1 MQRDKLT
8 ADPKYFITCQ
18 IHSILIIHEFNV
30 SFNQHQH
37 GNNLSA
43 LNAHITT
50 TRKEYYGIQS
60 QHLRHVLNWFRRPR
74 EKKLNIIG
82 KCDSDATKNLKTFGQ
97 LQKDQVTKD
106 VVYNGLNIFKT
117 YQQLRRGEESK
128 IDSDELLINKHCNQ
142 SWNKKKD
149 LTEPFIKSIVKVRSY
164 NKHTVPIITGAVRW
178 STSWKW

>member
-18 IHSILIIHEFNV
+18 IHSILIIHELNV

-43 LNAHITT
+43 LNAHMTT
-50 TRKEYYGIQS
+50 TRQEYYGIQS
-60 QHLRHVLNWFRRPR
+60 QHLRHVLNWYRRPR
-74 EKKLNIIG
+74 EKDFTDYSSNQEGRCTKKPNKQQMSNVYMMEKSSRPKMTFTTHHLKGQKLNIIG

-106 VVYNGLNIFKT
+106 VQSIMDYISLKLT
-117 YQQLRRGEESK
+117 SSSEE
-128 IDSDELLINKHCNQ
+128 E
-142 SWNKKKD
+142 KKV
-149 LTEPFIKSIVKVRSY
+149 KSTQM
-164 NKHTVPIITGAVRW
+164 NC
-178 STSWKW
+178 